1 MQYGCIAEKL
11 GHSFSKEIHG
21 ELAEYRYELCELPPD
36 KVGEFM
42 QKKEFCGINV
52 TIPYKETVIPYLY
65 EIDEAARE
73 IGAVNTVVNRDG
85 KLYGY
90 NTDFYGMKSMI
101 ERMGLSLGGKKV
113 AVLGTGGTSRTACV
127 VAKSLGAKTILVVS
141 RTPKGNSIS
150 YEELKT
156 KHSDTAVIINTTP
169 CGMYPRPDGTA
180 VDIAAFSNLEGVIDA
195 VYNPLRPQIVLD
207 AKKRGIPATGG
218 LFMLV
223 AQAVRASEI
232 FLNTSYPEGTAER
245 IYQKIRSQKENI
257 VLVGMPACGKSTVGK
272 LLAQCLGREVCDLD
286 EEIVKAAGKSIPE
299 IFDESGEQGF
309 RDLETKVLKEQVA
322 QRNSLVIA
330 TGGGAILRDEN
341 VNALRRNGRLYFID
355 RPLEQLLPTED
366 RPLAS
371 STEAIRKR
379 FEERYH
385 RYCDVSDVRIPV
397 EGEASLVAKII
408 EKEFLSH

>member
-21 ELAEYRYELCELPPD
+21 ELADYRYELCELSPD

-65 EIDEAARE
+65 ETDEAARE

-85 KLYGY
+85 RLYGY
-90 NTDFYGMKSMI
+90 NTDFYGMRSMI
-101 ERMGLSLGGKKV
+101 ERMGLSLDGKKV

-127 VAKSLGAKTILVVS
+127 VAKSLGARTILVVS

-150 YEELKT
+150 YEELT
-156 KHSDTAVIINTTP
+156 ATHSDTAFIINTTP
-169 CGMYPRPDGTA
+169 CGMYPRPDATA
-180 VDIAAFSNLEGVIDA
+180 VDIANFSRLEGVIDA

-232 FLNTSYPEGTAER
+232 FLDTRYPEETSER

-272 LLAQCLGREVCDLD
+272 LLAQSLGREVCDLD
-286 EEIVKAAGKSIPE
+286 AEIVKTAGKSIPE
-299 IFDESGEQGF
+299 IFAESGEQTF
-309 RDLETKVLKEQVA
+309 RDLESRVLKEQVA

-355 RPLEQLLPTED
+355 RPPEQLLPTED

-397 EGEASLVAKII
+397 EGEASLVAEMI